1 MGGSNEIVA
10 KFGII
15 VVIGISLTFIQ
26 KIPEMINAIFGTQ
39 GGLTD
44 AKSFVY
50 QGVQIASA
58 GAGAIAG
65 SLKSVGRSAFG
76 RTLEAYKDA
85 KSTINSTTA
94 NMRDMCQDILVLEW
108 VWRRLNFP
116 SLIELANDKSPFRA
130 IFENYF

>member
-1 MGGSNEIVA
+1 MAE
-10 KFGII
+10 FGII
-15 VVIGISLTFIQ
+15 VVIGVSLTFIQ
-26 KIPEMINAIFGTQ
+26 KVPEMINAIFGAQ

-50 QGVQIASA
+50 QGLQIASA
-58 GAGAIAG
+58 GAGVVAG

-94 NMRDMCQDILVLEW
+94 NERHARTSWC
-108 VWRRLNFP
+108 
-116 SLIELANDKSPFRA
+116 
-130 IFENYF
+130 

>member
-1 MGGSNEIVA
+1 MV

-26 KIPEMINAIFGTQ
+26 KVPKMINAIFGAQ

-50 QGVQIASA
+50 QGLQIASA
-58 GAGAIAG
+58 GARAVAG

-76 RTLEAYKDA
+76 TLENLKR
-85 KSTINSTTA
+85 NHVRFTTF
-94 NMRDMCQDILVLEW
+94 Q
-108 VWRRLNFP
+108 
-116 SLIELANDKSPFRA
+116 K
-130 IFENYF
+130 

>member
-1 MGGSNEIVA
+1 MA

-26 KIPEMINAIFGTQ
+26 KVSEMINAIFGTQ

-44 AKSFVY
+44 VKGFVY
-50 QGVQIASA
+50 QGLQIASV
-58 GAGAIAG
+58 GAGVIVG

-94 NMRDMCQDILVLEW
+94 NMRDMPGH
-108 VWRRLNFP
+108 P
-116 SLIELANDKSPFRA
+116 SVRVGVETIELPKSHRVSK
-130 IFENYF
+130 